1 MVVDSDNNADITRQ
15 INDLQSKLA
24 FQEDTV
30 HVLNEVVSE
39 QQQDIISL
47 KTQMRT
53 LLDEL
58 KNVLEELDTG
68 PSRLMDNEKPPHY

>member
-68 PSRLMDNEKPPHY
+68 ASRLMDSEKPPHY